1 MLKHRKKLHS
11 HLSIE
16 DVMTGE
22 NVSEE
27 AKKAALMRSMIKKLI
42 LYKMM
47 ELCLTAIQNPLQP
60 DDPS

>member
-1 MLKHRKKLHS
+1 MLKHRKKFHS

-22 NVSEE
+22 NVSDE
-27 AKKAALMRSMIKKLI
+27 AKKAALMRNMIKKLI